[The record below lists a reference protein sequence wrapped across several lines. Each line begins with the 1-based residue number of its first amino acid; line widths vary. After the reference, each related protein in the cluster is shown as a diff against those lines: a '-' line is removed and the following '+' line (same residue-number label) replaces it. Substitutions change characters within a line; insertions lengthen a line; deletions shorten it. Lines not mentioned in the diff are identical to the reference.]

1 LSEWHAAAHRREV
14 DLDVLTQ
21 LRSAAEGYTLRGG
34 ARLIAIVHP
43 FEGES
48 ISVGFADLGRVAAWV
63 EEMRPRQLRV
73 LGIDDADAAALR
85 DAVADYGRSG
95 GGPMN

>member
-1 LSEWHAAAHRREV
+1 LSEWHAAAHRGEV

-43 FEGES
+43 FEGE
-48 ISVGFADLGRVAAWV
+48 
-63 EEMRPRQLRV
+63 
-73 LGIDDADAAALR
+73 
-85 DAVADYGRSG
+85 
-95 GGPMN
+95 